1 MVSSTTPGKRF
12 THFVKI
18 SLLVRYHITTSPSQK
33 RYEKRYERP
42 ELLRTFPATN
52 APATTPAP
60 TATANIANIPKY
72 AAI

>member
-42 ELLRTFPATN
+42 ELLRTFLGPLRFGRCYQFIVHVERIDAL
-52 APATTPAP
+52 
-60 TATANIANIPKY
+60 IMKL
-72 AAI
+72 